1 MTPGPVGN
9 LVLVGSSDRARRA
22 GKQQARARHA
32 QRMTDGVDARSL
44 DVNGLA
50 ARLWA
55 AANDYSYG
63 QRQVAATEA
72 AALGD
77 ADDRQLGLAVAGLF
91 HRTLN
96 LLWPSGW
103 LPYDLVQV
111 IRRECDEFA
120 TALVTDVIA
129 VDMSQYAEATLHERW
144 RDQLRQIEARP
155 WWPHDRQH
163 FEQWL
168 TRHILTAQEG
178 LEVVIVTLATLMTLP
193 RLPLILPLPGTSTA
207 ADAATAVVVD
217 RKVLAKVRGLLAKAE
232 STEFPEEAEA
242 LSAKAQE
249 LMTRHAF
256 ERALLD
262 ADEHVPQTAS
272 SRRVWLDTPY
282 VGAKA
287 QLVAAVAAAN
297 RSRGVVYEKIGFIA
311 LIGADLDLE
320 ITELLSTSLLLQATR
335 AMVAAGTSTA
345 NGIEARSRTYRQSF
359 LLAYATRIGQR
370 LRAAAQESDDLAS
383 DDRLLPVLAD
393 REHAVEQLFE
403 KLYPTT
409 VKKSYTVGSAAGWE
423 AGTAAADLAD
433 IGVKRQK
440 LTPTR

>member
-1 MTPGPVGN
+1 
-9 LVLVGSSDRARRA
+9 VGSSDRARRA
-22 GKQQARARHA
+22 AKQQARARHT
-32 QRMTDGVDARSL
+32 QRMAGGVDARAL
-44 DVNGLA
+44 DANGIA

-55 AANDYSYG
+55 TANDYSYG
-63 QRQVAATEA
+63 QKQTAAAEA
-72 AALGD
+72 AFLAD
-77 ADDRQLGLAVAGLF
+77 ADDRQLGIAVAGVF
-91 HRTLN
+91 HRALN
-96 LLWPSGW
+96 FLWPSGW

-111 IRRECDEFA
+111 TRRECDDFA
-120 TALVTDVIA
+120 TSLVVDVIA
-129 VDMSQYAEATLHERW
+129 VDMSQHAEATMHERW
-144 RDQLRQIEARP
+144 RDQLRQIEAKP
-155 WWPHDRQH
+155 WWRHDRQH

-168 TRHILTAQEG
+168 ARHILTREEG
-178 LEVVIVTLATLMTLP
+178 LEIVVVALATLMALPKLP
-193 RLPLILPLPGTSTA
+193 RILPLPGSVTK
-207 ADAATAVVVD
+207 ADALLGHGVD
-217 RKVLAKVRGLLAKAE
+217 QKVLARVRGLLAKAE
-232 STEFPEEAEA
+232 STDFPEEAEA

-249 LMTRHAF
+249 LMSRHAF

-297 RSRGVVYEKIGFIA
+297 RSKGVVYEKLGFIA

-335 AMVAAGTSTA
+335 AMVAVGAGVDT
-345 NGIEARSRTYRQSF
+345 RSRTYRQSF

-370 LRAAAQESDDLAS
+370 LRAAAEDSDDHTA

-393 REHAVEQLFE
+393 REKAVSELFE
-403 KLYPTT
+403 DLYPST

-423 AGTAAADLAD
+423 AGTAAADQAD
-433 IGVKRQK
+433 IGLNRPN
-440 LTPTR
+440 LTHTR

>member
-1 MTPGPVGN
+1 M
-9 LVLVGSSDRARRA
+9 GSSDRARRA
-22 GKQQARARHA
+22 AKQQARARHA
-32 QRMTDGVDARSL
+32 QRMANGADARSL
-44 DVNGLA
+44 DANGIA
-50 ARLWA
+50 GRLWA

-63 QRQVAATEA
+63 QKHTA
-72 AALGD
+72 AAEAEYLAD
-77 ADDRQLGLAVAGLF
+77 ADDRQLGIAVAGVF
-91 HRTLN
+91 HRALN
-96 LLWPSGW
+96 FLWPSGW

-111 IRRECDEFA
+111 ISRECDGFA
-120 TALVTDVIA
+120 VGFVTDVIA
-129 VDMSQYAEATLHERW
+129 VDMSQHAEATLHERW

-168 TRHILTAQEG
+168 ARHILSKQEG
-178 LEVVIVTLATLMTLP
+178 LEVVIVALATLMALP
-193 RLPLILPLPGTSTA
+193 KLPLILPLPGSSSV
-207 ADAATAVVVD
+207 ADVLLGAGVD
-217 RKVLAKVRGLLAKAE
+217 QKVLAKVRGLLAKAE

-249 LMTRHAF
+249 LMSRHAF

-262 ADEHVPQTAS
+262 ADEHVAQTAS

-297 RSRGVVYEKIGFIA
+297 RSRGVVYEKLGFIA

-335 AMVAAGTSTA
+335 AMVASGAGVDT
-345 NGIEARSRTYRQSF
+345 RSRTYRQSF
-359 LLAYATRIGQR
+359 LLAYAVRIGQR
-370 LRAAAQESDDLAS
+370 LRAAAEESDDHAA

-393 REHAVEQLFE
+393 REKAVSELFE
-403 KLYPTT
+403 ELHPAT
-409 VKKSYTVGSAAGWE
+409 VKKSYTVGSTAGWQ
-423 AGTAAADLAD
+423 AGTAAADQAD
-433 IGVKRQK
+433 LGVSRPN
-440 LTPTR
+440 LTATR

>member
-1 MTPGPVGN
+1 M
-9 LVLVGSSDRARRA
+9 A
-22 GKQQARARHA
+22 GEAEF
-32 QRMTDGVDARSL
+32 
-44 DVNGLA
+44 LA
-50 ARLWA
+50 
-55 AANDYSYG
+55 
-63 QRQVAATEA
+63 
-72 AALGD
+72 D
-77 ADDRQLGLAVAGLF
+77 ADDRQLGVAVAGVF
-91 HRTLN
+91 DRALN

-111 IRRECDEFA
+111 TRRECDDFA
-120 TALVTDVIA
+120 TSLVADVIA
-129 VDMSQYAEATLHERW
+129 ADMARHAEATVHERW
-144 RDQLRQIEARP
+144 RDQLRQIEART
-155 WWPHDRQH
+155 WWRHDRQH

-168 TRHILTAQEG
+168 AKHILTKAEG
-178 LEVVIVTLATLMTLP
+178 LQVVIVALATLMALP
-193 RLPLILPLPGTSTA
+193 KLPLILPPPGTSTNTGMVLPA
-207 ADAATAVVVD
+207 GVD
-217 RKVLAKVRGLLAKAE
+217 QKILAKVRGLLAKAE
-232 STEFPEEAEA
+232 STDFPEEAEA

-249 LMTRHAF
+249 LMSRYAF

-335 AMVAAGTSTA
+335 AMVAAGASQT

-370 LRAAAQESDDLAS
+370 LHAAAEESDDHTA
-383 DDRLLPVLAD
+383 DERLLPVLAD
-393 REHAVEQLFE
+393 REHAVQQLFE
-403 KLYPTT
+403 DLYPTT

-433 IGVKRQK
+433 IGVDRQK
-440 LTPTR
+440 LTRTR

>member
-22 GKQQARARHA
+22 AKQQARARHA

-63 QRQVAATEA
+63 QKQTAAAEA
-72 AALGD
+72 AFLAD
-77 ADDRQLGLAVAGLF
+77 ADGRQLGIAVAGVF
-91 HRTLN
+91 DRALN
-96 LLWPSGW
+96 FLWPSGW

-111 IRRECDEFA
+111 TNRECDDFA
-120 TALVTDVIA
+120 TSLVVDVIA
-129 VDMSQYAEATLHERW
+129 VDMSQYAEATMHERW
-144 RDQLRQIEARP
+144 RDQLRQIEAKP
-155 WWPHDRQH
+155 WWRHDRQH

-168 TRHILTAQEG
+168 ARHILSKQEG
-178 LEVVIVTLATLMTLP
+178 LEVVIVALATLMALPKLP
-193 RLPLILPLPGTSTA
+193 RILPLPGSATTA
-207 ADAATAVVVD
+207 DVLLGHGVD
-217 RKVLAKVRGLLAKAE
+217 QKVLARVRGLLAKAE
-232 STEFPEEAEA
+232 STDFPEEAEA

-249 LMTRHAF
+249 LMSRHAF

-262 ADEHVPQTAS
+262 ADEHVAQTAS
-272 SRRVWLDTPY
+272 SRRVWLDTHY

-297 RSRGVVYEKIGFIA
+297 RSKGVVYEKLGFIA
-311 LIGADLDLE
+311 LIGSDLDLE

-335 AMVAAGTSTA
+335 AMVAAGAGGDT
-345 NGIEARSRTYRQSF
+345 RSRTYRQSF

-370 LRAAAQESDDLAS
+370 LRAAAEESDDHTA

-393 REHAVEQLFE
+393 REKAVSELFE
-403 KLYPTT
+403 ELHPST

-423 AGTAAADLAD
+423 AGTAAADQAD
-433 IGVKRQK
+433 LGLNRPN

>member
-1 MTPGPVGN
+1 M
-9 LVLVGSSDRARRA
+9 AA
-22 GKQQARARHA
+22 
-32 QRMTDGVDARSL
+32 GVDARSL
-44 DVNGLA
+44 DANGIA

-55 AANDYSYG
+55 TANDYSYG
-63 QRQVAATEA
+63 QKQTA
-72 AALGD
+72 AAEATFLAD
-77 ADDRQLGLAVAGLF
+77 ADDLHLGIAVAGVF
-91 HRTLN
+91 ARALN
-96 LLWPSGW
+96 FLWPNGW

-111 IRRECDEFA
+111 TSRECDEFA
-120 TALVTDVIA
+120 TGLVVDVIA
-129 VDMSQYAEATLHERW
+129 VDMAQYAEATMHERW
-144 RDQLRQIEARP
+144 RDQLRQIEAKP
-155 WWPHDRQH
+155 WWRHDRQH

-168 TRHILTAQEG
+168 ARHILTKEEG
-178 LEVVIVTLATLMTLP
+178 LEVVIVALATLMALPKLP
-193 RLPLILPLPGTSTA
+193 RILPLPGNATK
-207 ADAATAVVVD
+207 ADVLLGHGVD
-217 RKVLAKVRGLLAKAE
+217 QKVLARVRGLLAKAE
-232 STEFPEEAEA
+232 STDFPDEAEA

-249 LMTRHAF
+249 LMSRHAF

-262 ADEHVPQTAS
+262 ADEHVPQTAG

-297 RSRGVVYEKIGFIA
+297 RSKGVVYEKLGFIA

-335 AMVAAGTSTA
+335 AMVAAGAGLDT
-345 NGIEARSRTYRQSF
+345 RSRTYRQSF

-370 LRAAAQESDDLAS
+370 LRAATEQSDDHTA

-393 REHAVEQLFE
+393 REKAVSELFE
-403 KLYPTT
+403 ELYPST

-423 AGTAAADLAD
+423 AGTAAADQAD
-433 IGVKRQK
+433 IGLNRPN

>member
-1 MTPGPVGN
+1 M
-9 LVLVGSSDRARRA
+9 GSSDRARRA
-22 GKQQARARHA
+22 AKQHARARHA
-32 QRMTDGVDARSL
+32 QRMADGVDARSL
-44 DVNGLA
+44 DANGVA

-55 AANDYSYG
+55 TATDYSYG
-63 QRQVAATEA
+63 QKKVAAGEA
-72 AALGD
+72 AFLAD
-77 ADDRQLGLAVAGLF
+77 ADDRQLGLAVAGVF
-91 HRTLN
+91 DRALN
-96 LLWPSGW
+96 FLWPSGW

-111 IRRECDEFA
+111 VRRECDDFA
-120 TALVTDVIA
+120 TGLVVDVIA
-129 VDMSQYAEATLHERW
+129 ADMTRYAEATIHERW
-144 RDQLRQIEARP
+144 RDQLRQIEARS
-155 WWPHDRQH
+155 WWRHDRQH

-168 TRHILTAQEG
+168 ARHILTREEG
-178 LEVVIVTLATLMTLP
+178 LEVAIVALATLMALP
-193 RLPLILPLPGTSTA
+193 KLPLILPLPGASTGT
-207 ADAATAVVVD
+207 DAPAGVGVD
-217 RKVLAKVRGLLAKAE
+217 QKVLAKVRGLLAKAE

-249 LMTRHAF
+249 LMSRHAF

-262 ADEHVPQTAS
+262 ADDHVPQTAS

-335 AMVAAGTSTA
+335 AMVAAGAGVDT
-345 NGIEARSRTYRQSF
+345 RSRTYRQSF

-370 LRAAAQESDDLAS
+370 LRAAAEESDDHTA

-393 REHAVEQLFE
+393 REQAVEELFE
-403 KLYPTT
+403 ELYPTT

-423 AGTAAADLAD
+423 AGTAAADQAD
-433 IGVKRQK
+433 IGLNRQK

>member
-1 MTPGPVGN
+1 
-9 LVLVGSSDRARRA
+9 
-22 GKQQARARHA
+22 
-32 QRMTDGVDARSL
+32 MTDGVDAGSL
-44 DVNGLA
+44 DANGIA
-50 ARLWA
+50 TRLWA
-55 AANDYSYG
+55 TANDYSYG
-63 QRQVAATEA
+63 QKQSA
-72 AALGD
+72 AADAAYLAD
-77 ADDRQLGLAVAGLF
+77 ADDRQLGVAVAGLF
-91 HRTLN
+91 DRALDF
-96 LLWPSGW
+96 LWPSGW

-111 IRRECDEFA
+111 VRRECDDFA
-120 TALVTDVIA
+120 TGLVIDVIA
-129 VDMSQYAEATLHERW
+129 ANMSQHAEATMHDRW
-144 RDQLRQIEARP
+144 RDQLRQIEAKP
-155 WWPHDRQH
+155 WWRPDRQH

-168 TRHILTAQEG
+168 ARHILTKEEG
-178 LEVVIVTLATLMTLP
+178 LEVVIVALATLLALP
-193 RLPLILPLPGTSTA
+193 RLPLILPLPGSATK
-207 ADAATAVVVD
+207 ADALLGLGVD
-217 RKVLAKVRGLLAKAE
+217 QKVLAKVRGLLAKAE

-249 LMTRHAF
+249 LMSRHAF

-297 RSRGVVYEKIGFIA
+297 RSKGVVYEKLGFIA

-335 AMVAAGTSTA
+335 AMVAAGAGVDS
-345 NGIEARSRTYRQSF
+345 RSRTYRQSF

-370 LRAAAQESDDLAS
+370 LRAAAEDSDDHTA

-393 REHAVEQLFE
+393 REKAVSKLFE
-403 KLYPTT
+403 ELHPAT
-409 VKKSYTVGSAAGWE
+409 VKKSYTVGSAAGWK
-423 AGTAAADLAD
+423 AGSAAADQAD
-433 IGVKRQK
+433 IGLNRPN

>member
-1 MTPGPVGN
+1 M
-9 LVLVGSSDRARRA
+9 GSSDRTRRA
-22 GKQQARARHA
+22 ARQQARTRHT
-32 QRMTDGVDARSL
+32 QRTADGVDARSL
-44 DVNGLA
+44 DANGVA

-63 QRQVAATEA
+63 QRQTAAVDA
-72 AALGD
+72 AFLAG
-77 ADDRQLGLAVAGLF
+77 ADDHQLGLAVAGVFARALGF
-91 HRTLN
+91 
-96 LLWPSGW
+96 LWPNGW
-103 LPYDLVQV
+103 LPYDLVRV
-111 IRRECDEFA
+111 VGRECDEFA
-120 TALVTDVIA
+120 TSLVVDAIATDMARHAQASI
-129 VDMSQYAEATLHERW
+129 HERW

-155 WWPHDRQH
+155 WWRHDRQH
-163 FEQWL
+163 FAQWL
-168 TRHILTAQEG
+168 VKQILSKEEG
-178 LEVVIVTLATLMTLP
+178 LEVVIVALATLMALP
-193 RLPLILPLPGTSTA
+193 KLPLILPLPGTATVADVGPA
-207 ADAATAVVVD
+207 AGVD
-217 RKVLAKVRGLLAKAE
+217 QKVLAKVRGLLAKAE

-249 LMTRHAF
+249 LMSRHAF

-262 ADEHVPQTAS
+262 ADDHVPQTAS

-335 AMVAAGTSTA
+335 AMVAAGA
-345 NGIEARSRTYRQSF
+345 ARADGIEARSRTYRQSF

-370 LRAAAQESDDLAS
+370 LSAAAEEENGDLTA

-393 REHAVEQLFE
+393 REKAVNQLFDE
-403 KLYPTT
+403 LYPAT

-433 IGVKRQK
+433 IGLDRQK

>member
-1 MTPGPVGN
+1 M
-9 LVLVGSSDRARRA
+9 A
-22 GKQQARARHA
+22 G
-32 QRMTDGVDARSL
+32 GVDAGSL
-44 DVNGLA
+44 DANGIA
-50 ARLWA
+50 TRLWA
-55 AANDYSYG
+55 TANDYSYG
-63 QRQVAATEA
+63 QKQSAASDA
-72 AALGD
+72 AYLAD
-77 ADDRQLGLAVAGLF
+77 ADDRQLGIAVAGVF
-91 HRTLN
+91 DRALN
-96 LLWPSGW
+96 FLWPSGW

-111 IRRECDEFA
+111 IRRECDGFA
-120 TALVTDVIA
+120 TGLVADVIA
-129 VDMSQYAEATLHERW
+129 VDMSQHAEATMHERW
-144 RDQLRQIEARP
+144 RDQLRQIEAKP
-155 WWPHDRQH
+155 WWRHDRPH

-168 TRHILTAQEG
+168 ARHILSRQEG
-178 LEVVIVTLATLMTLP
+178 LEVVIVALATLMALP
-193 RLPLILPLPGTSTA
+193 RLPLILPLPGSATK
-207 ADAATAVVVD
+207 ADRLLGLGVD
-217 RKVLAKVRGLLAKAE
+217 QKVLAKVRGLLAKAE

-249 LMTRHAF
+249 LMSRHAF

-297 RSRGVVYEKIGFIA
+297 RSKGVVYEKLGFIA
-311 LIGADLDLE
+311 LIGADIDLE

-335 AMVAAGTSTA
+335 AMVAAGAGVDT
-345 NGIEARSRTYRQSF
+345 RSRTYRQSF

-370 LRAAAQESDDLAS
+370 LRAAAEESDDHTA

-393 REHAVEQLFE
+393 REKAVSELFE
-403 KLYPTT
+403 ELHPAT

-423 AGTAAADLAD
+423 AGTAAADQAD
-433 IGVKRQK
+433 IGLNRPN

>member
-1 MTPGPVGN
+1 MTG
-9 LVLVGSSDRARRA
+9 
-22 GKQQARARHA
+22 
-32 QRMTDGVDARSL
+32 GVDAGSL
-44 DVNGLA
+44 DANGIA
-50 ARLWA
+50 TRLWA
-55 AANDYSYG
+55 TANDYSYG
-63 QRQVAATEA
+63 QKQSA
-72 AALGD
+72 AADAAYLAD
-77 ADDRQLGLAVAGLF
+77 ADDRQLGVAVAGLF
-91 HRTLN
+91 DRALN
-96 LLWPSGW
+96 FLWPSGW

-111 IRRECDEFA
+111 VRRECDDFA
-120 TALVTDVIA
+120 TDLVVDVIA
-129 VDMSQYAEATLHERW
+129 ANMSQYAEATMHERW
-144 RDQLRQIEARP
+144 RDQLRQIEAEP
-155 WWPHDRQH
+155 WWRPDRQH

-168 TRHILTAQEG
+168 ARHILTKEEG
-178 LEVVIVTLATLMTLP
+178 LEVVIVALATLLALP
-193 RLPLILPLPGTSTA
+193 RLPLILPLPGSATK
-207 ADAATAVVVD
+207 ADALLGLGVD
-217 RKVLAKVRGLLAKAE
+217 QKVLAKVRGLLAKAE

-249 LMTRHAF
+249 LMSRHAF

-297 RSRGVVYEKIGFIA
+297 RSKGVVYEKLGFIA

-335 AMVAAGTSTA
+335 AMVAAGAGVDS
-345 NGIEARSRTYRQSF
+345 RSRTYRQSF

-370 LRAAAQESDDLAS
+370 LRAAAEDSDDHTA

-393 REHAVEQLFE
+393 REKAVSKLFE
-403 KLYPTT
+403 ELHPAT

-423 AGTAAADLAD
+423 AGTAAADQAD
-433 IGVKRQK
+433 IGLNRPN

>member
-1 MTPGPVGN
+1 MH
-9 LVLVGSSDRARRA
+9 VGSSDRARRA
-22 GKQQARARHA
+22 ARQHARARHA
-32 QRMTDGVDARSL
+32 QRIAGGADARSL
-44 DVNGLA
+44 DATGVA
-50 ARLWA
+50 SRLWA
-55 AANDYSYG
+55 TANDYSYG
-63 QRQVAATEA
+63 QKQVAAAEA
-72 AALGD
+72 AFLAD
-77 ADDRQLGLAVAGLF
+77 ADDRVLGLAVAAVF
-91 HRTLN
+91 DRTLN

-103 LPYDLVQV
+103 LPYDLAQV
-111 IRRECDEFA
+111 MRREADEFA

-129 VDMSQYAEATLHERW
+129 ADMARHAEATIHERW
-144 RDQLRQIEARP
+144 RDQLRQIEATP
-155 WWPHDRQH
+155 WWRPDRQH

-168 TRHILTAQEG
+168 ARHILTKQEG
-178 LEVVIVTLATLMTLP
+178 LEVVVVGLATLMALP
-193 RLPLILPLPGTSTA
+193 KLPLILPLPGTSSAT
-207 ADAATAVVVD
+207 DAALAAGVD

-232 STEFPEEAEA
+232 STEFPDEAEA

-249 LMTRHAF
+249 LMSRHAV

-287 QLVAAVAAAN
+287 QLVAAVAGAN
-297 RSRGVVYEKIGFIA
+297 RSRGVVYEKLGFIA

-335 AMVAAGTSTA
+335 AMVAAGA
-345 NGIEARSRTYRQSF
+345 ARGGADARSRTFRQSF

-370 LRAAAQESDDLAS
+370 LRAAAEESDELVADE
-383 DDRLLPVLAD
+383 RLLPVLAD
-393 REHAVEQLFE
+393 REHAVSELFE
-403 KLYPTT
+403 ELYPAT

-433 IGVKRQK
+433 IGVDRQK
-440 LTPTR
+440 LTTTR

>member
-1 MTPGPVGN
+1 MH
-9 LVLVGSSDRARRA
+9 VGSSDRTRRA
-22 GKQQARARHA
+22 ARQQARARHT
-32 QRMTDGVDARSL
+32 QRTADGVDARSL
-44 DVNGLA
+44 DANGVA

-55 AANDYSYG
+55 TANDYSYG
-63 QRQVAATEA
+63 QRQTA
-72 AALGD
+72 AADAAFLAD
-77 ADDRQLGLAVAGLF
+77 ADDRQLGLAVAGVF
-91 HRTLN
+91 ERALN
-96 LLWPSGW
+96 FLWPNGW
-103 LPYDLVQV
+103 LPYDLVQATS
-111 IRRECDEFA
+111 RECDGFA
-120 TALVTDVIA
+120 TSLVVDVIA
-129 VDMSQYAEATLHERW
+129 ADMARHAEATLHERW
-144 RDQLRQIEARP
+144 RDQLRQIEARQ
-155 WWPHDRQH
+155 WWRHDRQH

-168 TRHILTAQEG
+168 AKHILTKEEG
-178 LEVVIVTLATLMTLP
+178 LEAVIAALATLMALP
-193 RLPLILPLPGTSTA
+193 KLPLILPLPGKSTS
-207 ADAATAVVVD
+207 ADTGPVTGVD
-217 RKVLAKVRGLLAKAE
+217 QKVLAKVRGLLAKAE

-249 LMTRHAF
+249 LMSRHAF

-335 AMVAAGTSTA
+335 AMVAAGASRT

-370 LRAAAQESDDLAS
+370 LHAAAEESDDLTA

-393 REHAVEQLFE
+393 REKAVTQLFE
-403 KLYPTT
+403 ELYPAT
-409 VKKSYTVGSAAGWE
+409 VKKSYTVGSAAGWD

-433 IGVKRQK
+433 IGLDRQK

>member
-1 MTPGPVGN
+1 G
-9 LVLVGSSDRARRA
+9 LFDRA
-22 GKQQARARHA
+22 
-32 QRMTDGVDARSL
+32 
-44 DVNGLA
+44 
-50 ARLWA
+50 
-55 AANDYSYG
+55 
-63 QRQVAATEA
+63 
-72 AALGD
+72 
-77 ADDRQLGLAVAGLF
+77 
-91 HRTLN
+91 LN
-96 LLWPSGW
+96 FLWPSGW

-111 IRRECDEFA
+111 VRRECDDFA
-120 TALVTDVIA
+120 TDLVVDVIA
-129 VDMSQYAEATLHERW
+129 ANMSQYAEATMHERW
-144 RDQLRQIEARP
+144 RDQLRQIEAEP
-155 WWPHDRQH
+155 WWRPDRQH

-168 TRHILTAQEG
+168 ARHILTKEEG
-178 LEVVIVTLATLMTLP
+178 LEVVIVALATLLALP
-193 RLPLILPLPGTSTA
+193 RLPLILPLPGSATK
-207 ADAATAVVVD
+207 ADALLGLGVD
-217 RKVLAKVRGLLAKAE
+217 QKVLAKVRGLLAKAE

-249 LMTRHAF
+249 LMSRHAF

-297 RSRGVVYEKIGFIA
+297 RSKGVVYEKLGFIA

-335 AMVAAGTSTA
+335 AMVAAGAGVDS
-345 NGIEARSRTYRQSF
+345 RSRTYRQSF

-370 LRAAAQESDDLAS
+370 LRAAAEDSDDHTA

-393 REHAVEQLFE
+393 REKAVSKLFE
-403 KLYPTT
+403 ELHPAT

-423 AGTAAADLAD
+423 AGTAAADQAD
-433 IGVKRQK
+433 IGLNRPN

>member
-1 MTPGPVGN
+1 VD
-9 LVLVGSSDRARRA
+9 VGSSDRARRA
-22 GKQQARARHA
+22 ARQQARARRA
-32 QRMTDGVDARSL
+32 QRIADGVDARSL
-44 DVNGLA
+44 DANGVA
-50 ARLWA
+50 MRLLA

-63 QRQVAATEA
+63 RRQGMDADAEFLA
-72 AALGD
+72 D
-77 ADDRQLGLAVAGLF
+77 ADDRALGLAVAEVF
-91 HRTLN
+91 DRALN
-96 LLWPSGW
+96 SLWPNGW

-111 IRRECDEFA
+111 IRREADEFA
-120 TALVTDVIA
+120 TSLVVDVIA
-129 VDMSQYAEATLHERW
+129 ADLARHAEAAIHERW
-144 RDQLRQIEARP
+144 RDQLRQIGARI
-155 WWPHDRQH
+155 WWRPERQH

-168 TRHILTAQEG
+168 AKHILTEREG
-178 LEVVIVTLATLMTLP
+178 LEVVVVALATLMALPKLP
-193 RLPLILPLPGTSTA
+193 RILPLPGTSAVADRVLA
-207 ADAATAVVVD
+207 AGVD
-217 RKVLAKVRGLLAKAE
+217 QKVLAKVRGLLAKAE
-232 STEFPEEAEA
+232 STDFPEEAEA

-249 LMTRHAF
+249 LMSRHAV

-311 LIGADLDLE
+311 LVGADLDLE

-335 AMVAAGTSTA
+335 AMVAAGAART
-345 NGIEARSRTYRQSF
+345 NGVEARSRTYRQSF
-359 LLAYATRIGQR
+359 LLAYATRVGQR
-370 LRAAAQESDDLAS
+370 LRAAARESDELVA

-393 REHAVEQLFE
+393 REHAVRELFE
-403 KLYPTT
+403 ELHPAT
-409 VKKSYTVGSAAGWE
+409 VKKSYTVGSAAGWQ

-433 IGVKRQK
+433 LGLDRRK

>member
-1 MTPGPVGN
+1 VP
-9 LVLVGSSDRARRA
+9 VGSSDRKRRA
-22 GKQQARARHA
+22 AKQQARTRHT
-32 QRMTDGVDARSL
+32 QRAADGVDARSL
-44 DVNGLA
+44 DANGVA

-55 AANDYSYG
+55 TANDYSYG
-63 QRQVAATEA
+63 QRQTAAVDA
-72 AALGD
+72 AVLAY
-77 ADDRQLGLAVAGLF
+77 ADDHQVGLAVADVFARALHF
-91 HRTLN
+91 
-96 LLWPSGW
+96 LWPHGW

-111 IRRECDEFA
+111 TGRECDEFA
-120 TALVTDVIA
+120 TSLVVDVIA
-129 VDMSQYAEATLHERW
+129 ADMVRHAEASIHERW
-144 RDQLRQIEARP
+144 RDQLRQIEARQ
-155 WWPHDRQH
+155 WWRHDRQH

-168 TRHILTAQEG
+168 DKHILTKEEG
-178 LEVVIVTLATLMTLP
+178 LEAVIAALATLMALP
-193 RLPLILPLPGTSTA
+193 KLPLILPLPGQSSSVQ
-207 ADAATAVVVD
+207 ATLAGAGHPAGVD
-217 RKVLAKVRGLLAKAE
+217 QKVLAKVRGLLAKAE

-249 LMTRHAF
+249 LMSRHAF

-262 ADEHVPQTAS
+262 ADDHVPQTAS

-335 AMVAAGTSTA
+335 AMVAAGASRTT
-345 NGIEARSRTYRQSF
+345 GVEARSRTYRQSF

-370 LRAAAQESDDLAS
+370 LRAVAEKSDDLTA

-393 REHAVEQLFE
+393 REKAVNLLFDE
-403 KLYPTT
+403 LYPAT
-409 VKKSYTVGSAAGWE
+409 VKKSYTVGSAAGWQ

-433 IGVKRQK
+433 IGLDRQK

>member
-1 MTPGPVGN
+1 MH
-9 LVLVGSSDRARRA
+9 VGSSDRARRA
-22 GKQQARARHA
+22 ARQHARARHTRRTA
-32 QRMTDGVDARSL
+32 DGVDARSL
-44 DVNGLA
+44 DANGVA

-55 AANDYSYG
+55 TANDYSHG
-63 QRQVAATEA
+63 HRQTAAVDA
-72 AALGD
+72 AFLAD
-77 ADDRQLGLAVAGLF
+77 ADDHQLGLAVAGVFERALDF
-91 HRTLN
+91 
-96 LLWPSGW
+96 LWPNGW
-103 LPYDLVQV
+103 LPCDLVQATS
-111 IRRECDEFA
+111 RECDEFA
-120 TALVTDVIA
+120 TSLVVDVIA
-129 VDMSQYAEATLHERW
+129 ADMARHAQGSIHERW
-144 RDQLRQIEARP
+144 HDQLRQIEARQ
-155 WWPHDRQH
+155 WWRHDRQH

-168 TRHILTAQEG
+168 VKQILSKEEG
-178 LEVVIVTLATLMTLP
+178 LEVVIVALATLMALP
-193 RLPLILPLPGTSTA
+193 KLPLILPLPGQATSGQATS
-207 ADAATAVVVD
+207 ADTGLSAGVD
-217 RKVLAKVRGLLAKAE
+217 QKVLAKVRGLLAKAE

-249 LMTRHAF
+249 LMSRHAF

-262 ADEHVPQTAS
+262 ADDHVPQTAS

-287 QLVAAVAAAN
+287 QLVASVAAAN

-335 AMVAAGTSTA
+335 AMVAAGASRTT
-345 NGIEARSRTYRQSF
+345 GIEARSRTYRQSF

-370 LRAAAQESDDLAS
+370 LSAAAEESDDLTA

-393 REHAVEQLFE
+393 REKAVNQLFE
-403 KLYPTT
+403 ELYPAT

-433 IGVKRQK
+433 IGLDRQK

>member
-1 MTPGPVGN
+1 MPDSVAN
-9 LVLVGSSDRARRA
+9 LVHVGSSDRARRA
-22 GKQQARARHA
+22 AKQQARARHT
-32 QRMTDGVDARSL
+32 QRITGGVDAQSL
-44 DVNGLA
+44 DATGVA

-55 AANDYSYG
+55 TANDYSYG
-63 QRQVAATEA
+63 QGPA
-72 AALGD
+72 AAVEAEFLAD
-77 ADDRQLGLAVAGLF
+77 ADDRQLGIAVAGVF
-91 HRTLN
+91 DRALN

-111 IRRECDEFA
+111 IRRESDGFA
-120 TALVTDVIA
+120 TSLVVDVIA
-129 VDMSQYAEATLHERW
+129 VDMARHAEATIHERW
-144 RDQLRQIEARP
+144 RDQLRQIEARQ
-155 WWPHDRQH
+155 WWRHDRQH

-168 TRHILTAQEG
+168 AKHILTKEEG
-178 LEVVIVTLATLMTLP
+178 LEVVIVALAALMALP
-193 RLPLILPLPGTSTA
+193 RLPLILPLPGTS
-207 ADAATAVVVD
+207 AATDTVLAAGVD
-217 RKVLAKVRGLLAKAE
+217 QKILAKVRGLLAKAE
-232 STEFPEEAEA
+232 STDFPEEAEA

-249 LMTRHAF
+249 LMSRHAF

-262 ADEHVPQTAS
+262 ADEHVAQTAS

-335 AMVAAGTSTA
+335 AMVAAGASRT

-370 LRAAAQESDDLAS
+370 LRAATEESDDLVA

-393 REHAVEQLFE
+393 REHAVQQLFE
-403 KLYPTT
+403 DLYPTT

-423 AGTAAADLAD
+423 AGTASADLAD
-433 IGVKRQK
+433 IGVDRQK
-440 LTPTR
+440 LTRTR